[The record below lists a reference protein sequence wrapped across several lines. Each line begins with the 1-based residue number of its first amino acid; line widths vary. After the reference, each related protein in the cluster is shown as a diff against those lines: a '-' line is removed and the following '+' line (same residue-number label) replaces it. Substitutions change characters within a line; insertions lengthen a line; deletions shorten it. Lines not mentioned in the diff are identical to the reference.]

1 MMLHMKALVIGAGV
15 VGCSVALELRRCG
28 WEVDVLDKNGDA
40 GHGSTSASCGIVRR
54 FYSQPG
60 MIAMAHES
68 ASIWA
73 DWAGYLG
80 PIDDNLARFHRP
92 GMLFIPPRIDDATHR
107 TVSEMTRLGIAAR
120 VLSADEV
127 AELCPFL
134 ETASQHPAK
143 PVDDPEFFEPTGRR
157 IEGAV
162 FEEDAGYVV
171 SPGVA
176 TQNLRRAGERE
187 SVRFLLNTLAVGVER
202 TATGTFSTETGDGT
216 LLGSDVVINVAG
228 PHSGHVNR
236 LAGVELPLETRALRR
251 EVHLLKNPRF
261 EEGGDE
267 PLPIVGDLDNGI
279 YFRPEGGGRDILVG
293 STEPACDEPEWID
306 DPDDF
311 DHGVTELYRERQC
324 LRLMKRF
331 PEVGY
336 GAARGLGALYDVT
349 LLDWYPIADKTDL
362 PGYFVC
368 IGTSGSSF
376 KTAPVL
382 GRLMAGLV
390 EAQRDGRDTDVQPF
404 LLDLPRIGASVD
416 ASFLSRLRTP
426 NRSTGT
432 VIG

>member
-1 MMLHMKALVIGAGV
+1 MKALVIGAGV
-15 VGCSVALELRRCG
+15 VGCSVALSLRRCD

-68 ASIWA
+68 AAIWA
-73 DWAGYLG
+73 DWAAYLG
-80 PIDDNLARFHRP
+80 PIDDNLARFLRP
-92 GMLFIPPRIDDATHR
+92 GMLFIPPRIDDGARR
-107 TVSEMTRLGIAAR
+107 TVLEMTRLGIAAR
-120 VLSADEV
+120 LLSADEV
-127 AELCPFL
+127 VERFPFL

-143 PVDDPEFFEPTGRR
+143 RTDDPEFFEPTGRP

-187 SVRFLLNTLAVGVER
+187 GVRFVMNTSVIDVQR
-202 TATGTFSTETGDGT
+202 TASGTFTTESADGAVWA
-216 LLGSDVVINVAG
+216 SDVVINVAG
-228 PHSGHVNR
+228 PHSSHVNR
-236 LAGVELPLETRALRR
+236 MAGVALPLQTRALRR
-251 EVHLLKNPRF
+251 EVHLLSNPRF
-261 EEGGDE
+261 AAGQTES
-267 PLPIVGDLDNGI
+267 LPIVGDLDGGI
-279 YFRPEGGGRDILVG
+279 YFRPESGGRDILVG

-311 DHGVTELYRERQC
+311 DHQTTTLYRERQC
-324 LRLMKRF
+324 WRLMKRF

-336 GAARGLGALYDVT
+336 GPARGLGALYDVT
-349 LLDWYPIADKTDL
+349 LADWYPIVDRTDL

-382 GRLMAGLV
+382 GQLVAGLV
-390 EAQRDGRDTDVQPF
+390 EAYQSGRDTDEQPF
-404 LLDLPRIGASVD
+404 ELELPRIGISID
-416 ASFLSRLRTP
+416 TTFLSRLRGP
-426 NRSTGT
+426 NRSSGT

>member
-1 MMLHMKALVIGAGV
+1 M
-15 VGCSVALELRRCG
+15 
-28 WEVDVLDKNGDA
+28 DKNGAA

-68 ASIWA
+68 ASIWS

-80 PIDDNLARFHRP
+80 PIDDSLARFHRP
-92 GMLFIPPRIDDATHR
+92 GMLFIPPHVDDATHR
-107 TVSEMTRLGIAAR
+107 TVAEMTRLGIAVR
-120 VLSADEV
+120 LLSADEV
-127 AELCPFL
+127 GELCPFL
-134 ETASQHPAK
+134 ETASQHPAR

-176 TQNLRRAGERE
+176 TQNLRMAGERE
-187 SVRFLLNTLAVGVER
+187 GVRFVLNTEVVDVKR
-202 TATGTFSTETGDGT
+202 TAKGTFDTESADGT
-216 LLGSDVVINVAG
+216 HRTSDVVINVAG
-228 PHSGHVNR
+228 PHSSHVNR
-236 LAGVELPLETRALRR
+236 IAGVDLPLETRALRR
-251 EVHLLKNPRF
+251 EVHLLKNPQF
-261 EEGGDE
+261 ADGQAGT
-267 PLPIVGDLDNGI
+267 LPIVGDLDNGI
-279 YFRPEGGGRDILVG
+279 YFRPESGGRDILVG

-311 DHGVTELYRERQC
+311 DRGVTERYRERQC
-324 LRLMKRF
+324 WRLMKRF
-331 PEVGY
+331 PEILY
-336 GAARGLGALYDVT
+336 GPARGLGALYDVT
-349 LLDWYPIADKTDL
+349 VQDWYPIVDRTDL

-382 GRLMAGLV
+382 GQLVTGLV
-390 EAQRDGRDTDVQPF
+390 EAHRSGRNTDEQP
-404 LLDLPRIGASVD
+404 LQLELPRIGISVD
-416 ASFLSRLRTP
+416 TSFLSRLRAP
-426 NRSTGT
+426 NSSTGT